1 MSVKKVKIDSIY
13 IYFLYYIN
21 TEMCN
26 CNRTFDV
33 RCTCWVNDRHW
44 KRCPERYRTAYWR
57 IKNWKEFYENGD
69 LDWYTNKKYI
79 LKACKFNERDW
90 KILMDMLQDEYDAE
104 ELLRQDEANY
114 EANRLLEETK
124 LAEEQN

>member
-1 MSVKKVKIDSIY
+1 
-13 IYFLYYIN
+13 
-21 TEMCN
+21 MCN
-26 CNRTFDV
+26 CNSTFDV

-69 LDWYTNKKYI
+69 LCWDKNKKEI

-90 KILMDMLQDEYDAE
+90 EILMDMRNLSGDITYHVKVTKDKIGAL
-104 ELLRQDEANY
+104 ELNIFL
-114 EANRLLEETK
+114 
-124 LAEEQN
+124 

>member
-1 MSVKKVKIDSIY
+1 
-13 IYFLYYIN
+13 
-21 TEMCN
+21 MCN
-26 CNRTFDV
+26 CNPTFDV

-44 KRCPERYRTAYWR
+44 KRCPQRWATAYWR
-57 IKNWKEFYENGD
+57 IKNWSEFSENGEVSWD
-69 LDWYTNKKYI
+69 KNKKYI
-79 LKACKFNERDW
+79 LKTCKFNERDW

-114 EANRLLEETK
+114 EACRREEEEEQKETNRLLEETK

>member
-1 MSVKKVKIDSIY
+1 
-13 IYFLYYIN
+13 
-21 TEMCN
+21 MCN

-79 LKACKFNERDW
+79 LRACKFNERDW